1 MIFSELEIQESIASI
16 FHFFGPLEQIQ
27 DLCFAKSQHMSPS
40 TQTNLV
46 FLLFYFDSVMI
57 LLWSPEA
64 LNEVTL
70 KIVDYGVALVLD
82 LYN

>member
-1 MIFSELEIQESIASI
+1 
-16 FHFFGPLEQIQ
+16 
-27 DLCFAKSQHMSPS
+27 MSPS

-46 FLLFYFDSVMI
+46 FLLFYFDSLMI

-70 KIVDYGVALVLD
+70 KIVDYGVPLVLD
-82 LYN
+82 L